1 MQTLKIVLSIILIT
15 YFSATIYG
23 MNESVKNQ
31 NIHYITDIGT
41 IYDVERSLA
50 LANISIIDWR
60 KKFVEEQIVPYLEE
74 LEIRDLRIEE
84 ENLKNRIR
92 EVRSHKAEKR
102 RKK

>member
-1 MQTLKIVLSIILIT
+1 MQKLKIVLSIILIT
-15 YFSATIYG
+15 HFSATMYG
-23 MNESVKNQ
+23 MNESVKDH
-31 NIHYITDIGT
+31 IHYLTDIGT

-60 KKFVEEQIVPYLEE
+60 KKFVKEQIVPYLEE

-84 ENLKNRIR
+84 ENLKNRMR